1 MQLGT
6 RWSVGAE
13 PPARLSDSMKA
24 AILSLETQRQTTVNG
39 GHNDASLWRWTLTW
53 LEGHPRAELDDGT
66 IVRED
71 YDGSIIVDTDDRD
84 GTDDR
89 DDRDA

>member
-13 PPARLSDSMKA
+13 PPARLSDAMKA
-24 AILSLETQRQTTVNG
+24 EIAAVEAEREAQDPSM
-39 GHNDASLWRWTLTW
+39 WRWTLTW
-53 LEGHPRAELDDGT
+53 LEGHPRAELEDGT

-71 YDGSIIVDTDDRD
+71 YDGSIIVEQDDLD
-84 GTDDR
+84 
-89 DDRDA
+89 